1 MWESSERR
9 VRPELVETKPD
20 PGEAGSGRIM
30 LDSYDA
36 LLGSAADF
44 MYTNYSPGRD
54 LDFIYGNFRK
64 VWII

>member
-1 MWESSERR
+1 M
-9 VRPELVETKPD
+9 VACPAVGGVETKPD

-64 VWII
+64 V